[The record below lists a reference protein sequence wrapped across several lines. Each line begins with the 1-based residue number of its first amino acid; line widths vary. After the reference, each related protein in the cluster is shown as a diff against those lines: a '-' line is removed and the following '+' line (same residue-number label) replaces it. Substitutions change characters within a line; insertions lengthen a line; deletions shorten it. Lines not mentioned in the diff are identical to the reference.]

1 MLSPIGLIDEILD
14 AIDSEELPI
23 QNGILQLRLFKLK
36 KKEIKKKA
44 YK

>member
-23 QNGILQLRLFKLK
+23 QNGILQLRLFKF
-36 KKEIKKKA
+36 EIFF
-44 YK
+44 